1 MKFVK
6 NHFEK
11 NNLQQVQ
18 TLGMLSIDSVL
29 SITKT
34 IKTKKVKFK

>member
-11 NNLQQVQ
+11 NNLQQAQ
-18 TLGMLSIDSVL
+18 TLGMLSIDSIL